1 MRGTAETFKRT
12 RLCVAMLVDMIA
24 RQRARFAGRATLLA
38 LTVSLLVCRWIG
50 DAGADTGDPPRGFG
64 LSSTAVHKIYGGAIL
79 GLSGALLLEDV
90 GAFTEPRVRY
100 VVPGVVIAS
109 GALLTIDPLLHG
121 KAAPTNYKA
130 ETRQHM
136 LLGGLLLAAG
146 GVDLA
151 AEADWLEHWSWGLVL
166 PAGMLATSATFLFHA
181 QHGDPTQ
188 HELLT
193 AQHRVLG
200 ATIAAAA
207 IAKGLSVVPAED
219 GVTPRWPEM
228 ETAWVV
234 GAGLAGIQLLLYTE
248 GSPQRASGHSGHAS
262 RSLQLGVFGQGLALA
277 GVF

>member
-1 MRGTAETFKRT
+1 MLIDMTT
-12 RLCVAMLVDMIA
+12 RRPVLFGPLAIAVLCVVW
-24 RQRARFAGRATLLA
+24 
-38 LTVSLLVCRWIG
+38 SG
-50 DAGADTGDPPRGFG
+50 DAGADSGAPPPGLG
-64 LSSTAVHKIYGGAIL
+64 LSSTTVHKIYGSALL
-79 GLSGALLLEDV
+79 GLSGTLLLEDV
-90 GAFTEPRVRY
+90 GAFTEPRTRY
-100 VVPGVVIAS
+100 VVPGLVIAS
-109 GALLTIDPLLHG
+109 GGLLTIDPLLHG
-121 KAAPTNYKA
+121 RAAPTNYKA

-136 LLGGLLLAAG
+136 LLGGLLVATG

-151 AEADWLEHWSWGLVL
+151 AEANWLEHWSWGLVL

-181 QHGDPTQ
+181 QHGDPAQ
-188 HELLT
+188 HDLLR

-228 ETAWVV
+228 KTAWIV

-248 GSPQRASGHSGHAS
+248 GTPRTSEHHGHAR
-262 RSLQLGVFGQGLALA
+262 RSIQLGVSGRGIGLA